1 MVVAHVRRMLADITG
16 VEADTIKAKTSLHKD
31 DGIEPIDVA
40 KLVIACEKQYKI
52 TIHDEDVLTFRTV
65 GELSAHIDQML
76 LDGLDAPEL
85 TDEERTAWYYE

>member
-1 MVVAHVRRMLADITG
+1 MVVGKVRRMLSDLLG
-16 VEADTIKAKTSLHKD
+16 VEADTIFAMTALNKENDVDA
-31 DGIEPIDVA
+31 IDVA